1 MKIIIAIRRLCPL
14 LLCLGALIV
23 MPPHAFAQGKEGVRP
38 ELGKTL
44 LAIQDLLKAG
54 QHKEALS
61 RIADADTLA
70 GKTPYEVFILDR
82 LRGAAAAGS
91 GETDVAVRSFEAV
104 LASGR
109 LPAAEQLTI
118 LEALVGTYYRAKNHP
133 QTIATAERYFRLGG
147 GNPQIRR
154 AVIQARYA
162 RGDFATAAREL
173 AADLDADEQAGRK
186 PDEGRLQLLGS
197 CYLQLK
203 NPAGYTNALERLV
216 AYFPKPEHW
225 LELVIRLQKQS
236 GFSERLTLD
245 VLRLQ
250 RVTNSLLDADD
261 YAYLGQLSL
270 QAGLPAEARAVLE
283 EGFAKGVLGQGS
295 EGPKHQQLRELSN
308 RQAAADAKLQAEND
322 SKGLQRNDPNTLFA
336 DGRAMVT
343 AGQTERGLALMEQ
356 ALVKGGLK
364 QPAES
369 WLHLGESYLAAGK
382 KDQARAAFA
391 KADGPGGLRDLARL
405 WAILA
410 RP

>member
-1 MKIIIAIRRLCPL
+1 MQIMFAVRRLCQL
-14 LLCLGALIV
+14 LVCLGTLAAV
-23 MPPHAFAQGKEGVRP
+23 VPHAVAQGKEGVRP

-54 QHKEALS
+54 QHKEALT
-61 RIADADTLA
+61 RIAEADARD
-70 GKTPYEVFILDR
+70 GKTPYEVFILNR

-109 LPAAEQLTI
+109 LPATEQLTI

-133 QTIATAERYFRLGG
+133 QTIATAARYFRLGG
-147 GNPQIRR
+147 DKPQIRN

-162 RGDFATAAREL
+162 SGDFAAAAREL
-173 AADLDADEQAGRK
+173 AADLDAEHKAGIK
-186 PDEGRLQLLGS
+186 PDEFRLQLLGS

-203 NPAGYTNALERLV
+203 DQAGYAKALERLV
-216 AYFPKPEHW
+216 AYFPKPEQW
-225 LELVIRLQKQS
+225 LELLMRLQKQP

-250 RVTNSLLDADD
+250 RATGSLLDADD

-270 QAGLPAEARAVLE
+270 QAGLPAEARVVLE
-283 EGFAKGVLGQGS
+283 EGFAKKVLGKGGD
-295 EGPKHQQLRELSN
+295 GPKHQQLRELAN
-308 RQAAADAKLQAEND
+308 RQATADAKLQAEND
-322 SKGLQRNDPNTLFA
+322 SKGLQRNEPNTQLA
-336 DGRAMVT
+336 DGHALLT

-356 ALVKGGLK
+356 ALAKGGLK
-364 QPAES
+364 QPAEV

-382 KDQARAAFA
+382 KEQARAAFA
-391 KADGPGGLRDLARL
+391 QADGPGGLRDLARL
-405 WAILA
+405 WTILA
-410 RP
+410 R